1 MGRTM
6 QIPLGQQEHLKEF
19 FEMMELSGREE
30 QAKDVEE
37 LLRYLHELKNG
48 FSEALEEIDYLK
60 GQIDIMQS
68 QSLKARFGKM
78 QEDVMEAIQ
87 QAKESAEEVG
97 GFVKEEIS
105 RVLAAGRQKG
115 IQAAAALVDVS
126 HIRQGLSRIEAG
138 LVQSSFF
145 LSGAA
150 MRTEDAAN
158 EIHSAKEH
166 VKTAGNIMFGKST
179 AVYGEREAYQGILGK
194 IQKSME
200 YCQKL
205 MNGLISKTQKARA
218 HMEHFCLTAQRG
230 TKPIPTVGEIEQELR
245 QAAGM
250 DISLNSRVKEARQ

>member
-1 MGRTM
+1 M
-6 QIPLGQQEHLKEF
+6 QIPLGKQEHLKEF

-105 RVLAAGRQKG
+105 RALAAGRQKG
-115 IQAAAALVDVS
+115 IQAAAALVGCFS
-126 HIRQGLSRIEAG
+126 YPTGIKQNRGRIG
-138 LVQSSFF
+138 TVFLFLVWSGYAYRRRSKRNSFCQRACKNCRKHHVWEIDGCIWRTGS
-145 LSGAA
+145 LSG
-150 MRTEDAAN
+150 D
-158 EIHSAKEH
+158 
-166 VKTAGNIMFGKST
+166 FGKNPKK
-179 AVYGEREAYQGILGK
+179 YGIL
-194 IQKSME
+194 
-200 YCQKL
+200 
-205 MNGLISKTQKARA
+205 
-218 HMEHFCLTAQRG
+218 
-230 TKPIPTVGEIEQELR
+230 PEINEW
-245 QAAGM
+245 A
-250 DISLNSRVKEARQ
+250 DF